1 MSTVPVSI
9 ILVAVLSL
17 ITTSSEA
24 WSVLLLHW
32 TKSVLVVMFEDG
44 IFMEDGLFTL
54 GRVISQRVR
63 CGSGWG
69 NVISLS
75 PETLSLSRFCSVL
88 QSPAPVS
95 LCLCFRTL
103 MKRNSSF
110 LHHGNDDQPEAQGG
124 KKTLKPKQIF
134 WTNKIYLGQW
144 RRWWWCRENWFRG
157 SEEVGPQTG
166 QSPQA
171 LQGGGCGQAQRHR
184 QLPGLA
190 QLLRRGK
197 WDGLSFHQ
205 LKYAYIHNSFLLN
218 KDKIKNRMIYPSI
231 QTKSLCSV
239 VNRQLSSSTSV
250 CL

>member
-17 ITTSSEA
+17 ITTSSEDCFA
-24 WSVLLLHW
+24 WWYYYIGQKVFLLSCLRMGFLWRTDCLHW
-32 TKSVLVVMFEDG
+32 AGLSVREWGVGV
-44 IFMEDGLFTL
+44 
-54 GRVISQRVR
+54 
-63 CGSGWG
+63 GWG

-134 WTNKIYLGQW
+134 WTNKIIS
-144 RRWWWCRENWFRG
+144 RTMKKMMM
-157 SEEVGPQTG
+157 V
-166 QSPQA
+166 
-171 LQGGGCGQAQRHR
+171 
-184 QLPGLA
+184 
-190 QLLRRGK
+190 
-197 WDGLSFHQ
+197 
-205 LKYAYIHNSFLLN
+205 
-218 KDKIKNRMIYPSI
+218 
-231 QTKSLCSV
+231 
-239 VNRQLSSSTSV
+239 
-250 CL
+250 